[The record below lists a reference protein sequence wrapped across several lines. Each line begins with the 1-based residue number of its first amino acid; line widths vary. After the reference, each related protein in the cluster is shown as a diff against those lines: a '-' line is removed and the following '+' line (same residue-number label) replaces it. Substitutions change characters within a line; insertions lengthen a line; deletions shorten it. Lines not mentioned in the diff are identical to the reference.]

1 MPKTWDQ
8 HRCGSGPKA
17 PLGQGVVSGE
27 LPVQGATFGC
37 SVASSLL
44 SCPLQVQSHVMVSTV
59 TLYIRRRP
67 PRLPSVSEATRL
79 RATVTWACSP
89 SGEHPRM
96 PISVRNG
103 LGGNGPPQLLLEAP
117 SASPAESWE
126 SHRSEAGG
134 TGGRGW
140 QEWLVL
146 TLTIRILF

>member
-1 MPKTWDQ
+1 MGLWTELDMEELPHRPQSTGHPMPKTWDQ

-67 PRLPSVSEATRL
+67 PRLPSVSEQHGSEPQSRGPAAHLASTRGCPSRCVMDLGAT
-79 RATVTWACSP
+79 
-89 SGEHPRM
+89 GPR
-96 PISVRNG
+96 S
-103 LGGNGPPQLLLEAP
+103 
-117 SASPAESWE
+117 SS
-126 SHRSEAGG
+126 
-134 TGGRGW
+134 
-140 QEWLVL
+140 
-146 TLTIRILF
+146 